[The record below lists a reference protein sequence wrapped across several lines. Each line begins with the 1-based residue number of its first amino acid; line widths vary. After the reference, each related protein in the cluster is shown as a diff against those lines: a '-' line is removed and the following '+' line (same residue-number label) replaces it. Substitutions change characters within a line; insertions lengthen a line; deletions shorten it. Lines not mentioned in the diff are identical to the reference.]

1 VVTSIL
7 SAASNLSTRYDWS
20 RAKTLPFLPAGA
32 PAPGKNPAARALK
45 WGHIRV
51 FAAWAIANNASAT
64 MFKAIIWALPKIFAD
79 CRGQFDVDIS
89 QSYNVTIASGYEPG

>member
-1 VVTSIL
+1 
-7 SAASNLSTRYDWS
+7 
-20 RAKTLPFLPAGA
+20 
-32 PAPGKNPAARALK
+32 
-45 WGHIRV
+45 
-51 FAAWAIANNASAT
+51 